1 MIRKVLEDVAE
12 SCAQVVTSL
21 KLFGQPAGFG
31 RIELNTSHGQSC
43 AAGQGDANPI
53 LLNASQQGFP
63 LLGFWGIAGDGNIE
77 PGIDV
82 SCFFRVTCE
91 PFGSSQAFFF
101 WSAHERAG
109 AMGSKSS
116 KQDPSHRSPC
126 YGQLMGKDEALTA
139 ASSCEVLTTCKG
151 LLRGKWA
158 QFQAEAFYRAFP
170 NDMAKTIRH
179 ILIAHLG
186 IEKYAE
192 REGEVMGEV
201 ELLGEGSFAKVLGLG
216 PVAAKIIS
224 DTERTWVHRAA
235 VSNALAADEHNVGP
249 KIFGHGRVQQSLGG
263 HFAGTVIFMERL
275 LPMED
280 WTLEDMESLLEIMPE
295 VSKLGF
301 HNDLK
306 VPNIMSRDGQLVL
319 IDFDLLS
326 PWSIKVAVSSSCIE
340 HDFQQLL
347 QASSFAEAFRRYYDL
362 FSFSLTLQDGTPYR
376 RLLKELLELWKI
388 LEHKVLIPLLEVGPK
403 LTELPF
409 EVLIRVPLRGV
420 SVCLLDLRGNLF
432 AHLDMKEVPPECL
445 QLPQLVKSN
454 GVYWP

>member
-1 MIRKVLEDVAE
+1 
-12 SCAQVVTSL
+12 
-21 KLFGQPAGFG
+21 
-31 RIELNTSHGQSC
+31 
-43 AAGQGDANPI
+43 
-53 LLNASQQGFP
+53 
-63 LLGFWGIAGDGNIE
+63 
-77 PGIDV
+77 
-82 SCFFRVTCE
+82 
-91 PFGSSQAFFF
+91 
-101 WSAHERAG
+101 
-109 AMGSKSS
+109 MGSKSS
-116 KQDPSHRSPC
+116 KQAPSHTTLL
-126 YGQLMGKDEALTA
+126 YGELTGKDEALTA
-139 ASSCEVLTTCKG
+139 ASCCEVLTTSKG

-158 QFQAEAFYRAFP
+158 EFQAEAFYRAFP
-170 NDMAKTIRH
+170 CLDMVKTIRH

-192 REGEVMGEV
+192 REGEVMEEV

-224 DTERTWVHRAA
+224 DTERSWVHKAA
-235 VSNALAADEHNVGP
+235 VSNSLAADEHNVGP
-249 KIFGHGRVQQSLGG
+249 KIFGHGRVRQSLGG

-275 LPMED
+275 VKIED
-280 WTLEDMESLLEIMPE
+280 WTLERMESLLEMMPE

-306 VPNIMSRDGQLVL
+306 VPNIMSREAQLVL

-326 PWSIKVAVSSSCIE
+326 PWSIKVAVTSSCIE
-340 HDFQQLL
+340 HDFQPLL
-347 QASSFAEAFRRYYDL
+347 HESLSCAEAFRRYCDL
-362 FSFSLTLQDGTPYR
+362 FSLSLTLHDGPAYR
-376 RLLKELLELWKI
+376 RLLKELLELWRL
-388 LEHKVLIPLLEVGPK
+388 LEEPVLRPLLDLGPK

-432 AHLDMKEVPPECL
+432 VHLDMKEVSHECL